1 MRQRLQPLINII
13 TNTETCH
20 HWLNWWN
27 SRKEFI
33 FCAFTSKEALSSVG
47 LVEAWLFDTRDSLFF
62 EFQIEGLATGSFPD
76 GEGLCQGKGSSTRED
91 KVILLAEDIGR
102 DLLHFGNRITSLEV
116 KKKLFVKAN

>member
-1 MRQRLQPLINII
+1 M
-13 TNTETCH
+13 
-20 HWLNWWN
+20 
-27 SRKEFI
+27 FI
-33 FCAFTSKEALSSVG
+33 FCAFTSKEAPSSVG